1 MSQPQSRAERRHG
14 AHGTGNKPPTKR
26 DPMTVVY
33 ICIAIAVVL
42 IFAGF
47 GFSKWND
54 YRQYS
59 AAIATPTPG
68 PNANA
73 KQIQLADGATIGKP
87 AFAIGNS
94 ADGGNGSPVDG
105 IQCEATERVTLHV
118 HAHLA
123 LFHKGQQIAI
133 PYGIGIVK
141 PFQVKDGFVGMGQG
155 IYWLHTHD
163 ATGIIHVES
172 PDDRTYTLANF
183 FNIWGQPLTAT
194 NVAGLTGA
202 LRIFVDGKPYSGDPR
217 KIVLG
222 AHTQITLEV
231 GAPFVPPPA
240 YVFPNGL

>member
-1 MSQPQSRAERRHG
+1 MPLQRLAGP
-14 AHGTGNKPPTKR
+14 
-26 DPMTVVY
+26 
-33 ICIAIAVVL
+33 VVL
-42 IFAGF
+42 IALCG
-47 GFSKWND
+47 SVV
-54 YRQYS
+54 
-59 AAIATPTPG
+59 AAVSQRATPIVQATQIGAPMFEPGDTP
-68 PNANA
+68 
-73 KQIQLADGATIGKP
+73 K
-87 AFAIGNS
+87 
-94 ADGGNGSPVDG
+94 GGNGQPVDG
-105 IQCEATERVTLHV
+105 IEGSSREMLKVHV

-183 FNIWGQPLTAT
+183 FNIWGQPLTSS
-194 NVAGLTGA
+194 NVAGLTGTVRA
-202 LRIFVDGKPYSGDPR
+202 FVDGKLYTGDLR

-240 YVFPNGL
+240 YSFPAGL